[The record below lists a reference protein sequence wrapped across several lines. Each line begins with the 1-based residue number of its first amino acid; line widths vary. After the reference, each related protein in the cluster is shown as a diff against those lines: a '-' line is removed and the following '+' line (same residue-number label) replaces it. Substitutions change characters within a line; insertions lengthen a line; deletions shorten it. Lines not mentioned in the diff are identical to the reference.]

1 VVVADYWLIRKGR
14 IDVPQLST
22 MDASGPYHY
31 TRGFNS
37 RAIAAFAPAAVLAV
51 LLALVPAFAPAAP
64 FAWFIG
70 AGTAAGAYF
79 LVSNRNQVHEDVS
92 GAEIAVPSVD

>member
-1 VVVADYWLIRKGR
+1 MHGQAPA
-14 IDVPQLST
+14 VPN
-22 MDASGPYHY
+22 P
-31 TRGFNS
+31 

-70 AGTAAGAYF
+70 AGTAAVAYF
-79 LVSNRNQVHEDVS
+79 LLSPPRDRVHEDVP
-92 GAEIAVPSVD
+92 GAEIAVPCAD